1 MAIVP
6 VDVFPEAVAGRGLSR
21 TNAVLSLPFD
31 CPSSSDVIVL
41 GRSLEGSGAAAW
53 SGEGPSIPYY
63 EVYPSRLRVP
73 KVQAV
78 SVSAKLTRREAE
90 LLDRLTRE
98 YGFISKSEAIRSAVR
113 LYLNLFELRSKDR
126 LRMLQLINELIAP
139 SVKTSSDLVEEG
151 HREEDEI

>member
-1 MAIVP
+1 M
-6 VDVFPEAVAGRGLSR
+6 G
-21 TNAVLSLPFD
+21 
-31 CPSSSDVIVL
+31 SSCQSQH
-41 GRSLEGSGAAAW
+41 RSHEGF
-53 SGEGPSIPYY
+53 SIPYY
-63 EVYPSRLRVP
+63 EVYSSRLLVLE
-73 KVQAV
+73 VQAV

-113 LYLNLFELRSKDR
+113 LYLNLLELRSKDR

-139 SVKTSSDLVEEG
+139 SSRISSDLVEEG